1 MIESVEEFVRLRSS
15 EMMDEYWRAAHEEAP
30 VEIWM
35 QVVERF
41 PEYRFWVAQNK
52 TVPLQVL
59 ERLAHDT
66 DTRVRSMVASKR
78 KLSPDLQRLLSKD
91 ADASVRQRLAYNA
104 KCAVDVLR
112 LLSNDLDPD
121 VRDAASRKLKERENA
136 S

>member
-1 MIESVEEFVRLRSS
+1 MIESAEEFVRLRSS

>member
-1 MIESVEEFVRLRSS
+1 MIESAEEFVRLRSS
-15 EMMDEYWRAAHEEAP
+15 EVMDEYWRAAHEEAP
-30 VEIWM
+30 IEIWM

-59 ERLAHDT
+59 EHLAHDP

-91 ADASVRQRLAYNA
+91 ADASVRKRLAYNA
-104 KCAVDVLR
+104 KCGVDVLR
-112 LLSNDLDPD
+112 LLSNDPDPD
-121 VRDAASRKLKERENA
+121 VRDVASKKLKERENA